1 MAVTDSQPVS
11 VGDLKAVC
19 AEMEG
24 RAPKASVLFDGANKS
39 VTINGLSDYMAVF
52 VMVYGYDGQ
61 IFTGTYL
68 PSARSVKQ
76 IVLGEQ
82 SGTYLNISG
91 NTLSVDVSQNSAI
104 YRVVGI
110 K

>member
-11 VGDLKAVC
+11 VGDLKMVC
-19 AEMEG
+19 SELEAHM
-24 RAPKASVLFDGANKS
+24 PKASVLFDGANKS
-39 VTINGLSDYMAVF
+39 VTISGLSGYMAVF
-52 VMVYGYDGQ
+52 VMVYAYDGQ

-68 PSARSVKQ
+68 PSSRSVKQ

-82 SGTYLNISG
+82 SGTYLHISG